1 MMDKPL
7 ENNNGAVNPPN
18 LLTQLLTILIFT
30 GTIALLAVGLTWLMT
45 LLLNLG

>member
-18 LLTQLLTILIFT
+18 LLTQLFCILVFT
-30 GTIALLAVGLTWLMT
+30 GTIALLAVGMTWLMAI
-45 LLLNLG
+45 LLNLG